1 MADRAV
7 DSEETGYDQRKLP
20 VRRRKLRYRKTAGPF
35 ELCHCPRCRKVSGS
49 AVMAGLYVKD
59 EDFRFLA
66 GKERLTKYQAPIMR
80 GPPAYEVWF

>member
-1 MADRAV
+1 
-7 DSEETGYDQRKLP
+7 
-20 VRRRKLRYRKTAGPF
+20 
-35 ELCHCPRCRKVSGS
+35 
-49 AVMAGLYVKD
+49 MAGLYVKD